1 MESRHS
7 SISCLDPSKY
17 LHGIF
22 SGPNSTKGAPSRSI
36 LLGKYC
42 NQIQYSLVHKLFHER
57 RPSNLLCLIIPGMR
71 HYLGI
76 MMSPPQE
83 TDEWS
88 FQNFSNG
95 FKQVMLTHPQFNDI
109 GKALIYHKVQCKI
122 FVTENEVAAEL

>member
-1 MESRHS
+1 
-7 SISCLDPSKY
+7 
-17 LHGIF
+17 
-22 SGPNSTKGAPSRSI
+22 
-36 LLGKYC
+36 
-42 NQIQYSLVHKLFHER
+42 
-57 RPSNLLCLIIPGMR
+57 MR

-109 GKALIYHKVQCKI
+109 GKELIYHKVQYNMI
-122 FVTENEVAAEL
+122 FVKENEVPAKL

>member
-1 MESRHS
+1 
-7 SISCLDPSKY
+7 
-17 LHGIF
+17 
-22 SGPNSTKGAPSRSI
+22 
-36 LLGKYC
+36 
-42 NQIQYSLVHKLFHER
+42 
-57 RPSNLLCLIIPGMR
+57 MR

-109 GKALIYHKVQCKI
+109 GKTLTSQGTMYDFCDG
-122 FVTENEVAAEL
+122 E

>member
-1 MESRHS
+1 
-7 SISCLDPSKY
+7 
-17 LHGIF
+17 
-22 SGPNSTKGAPSRSI
+22 
-36 LLGKYC
+36 
-42 NQIQYSLVHKLFHER
+42 
-57 RPSNLLCLIIPGMR
+57 MR

-109 GKALIYHKVQCKI
+109 GKELIYHMVQCMI
-122 FVTENEVAAEL
+122 FVKENEVPAEL